1 MHGIPVLA
9 DKQVVI
15 SRTGS
20 PDWLSIAGEI
30 DYFNA
35 ESVGAALHAELQA
48 RAGGGS
54 ESSDA
59 SAGNGPLHLELSCLE
74 FTDTAGIRALV
85 SVAMD
90 AEPGRELVLH
100 GLPPLI
106 RRVMLLVGW
115 GELPCLII
123 DDSR

>member
-1 MHGIPVLA
+1 MLA
-9 DKQVVI
+9 DKQVVV

-20 PDWLSIAGEI
+20 PGWLSIAGEI

-48 RAGGGS
+48 RASGCS

-59 SAGNGPLHLELSCLE
+59 TTSNGQLHLDLSCLE

-106 RRVMLLVGW
+106 RKVMLLVGW
-115 GELPCLII
+115 GELPSLII